1 MKSLSEQKNAL
12 KSRLYDA
19 SKIDFDHLTF
29 SGQQLRALMIPLII
43 QTLLESLMG
52 MVDSMMVSN
61 LGSAALSAVSLAD
74 SINVLVIQ
82 VFSAFAAGAT
92 IICSHYI
99 GAKDLKAANEA
110 AEQVMI
116 SVAFLAG
123 MTGLVCFLANRPLLG
138 LVFGAVEPDVMENAV
153 TYFSYTSVSFPFIA
167 LFSAGSA
174 FYRAGGES
182 RFPTIVGV
190 CSNCL
195 NIAGNALF
203 MYGFGMG
210 IAGAALSTL
219 LSRMFSCVWIFLAL
233 RRQTKPIVI
242 RRYAVRPD
250 FRIIKKIFN
259 IGIPSAVENGM
270 FQFGKLAIQSSVSTL
285 GTTQIAAQA
294 MTVIFETLNGM
305 APVAIGTGLM
315 TIVGQCLGSGR
326 VEEAKYFTARI
337 CRDAWVALLLN
348 CLIVY
353 ALAGPVCILAGM
365 EPAAREQCLYM
376 TLLITIVKPLI
387 WVPSFTP
394 ANAMRAAGDVRYTM
408 IAASC
413 TMWICR
419 VLVTTLLI
427 RAAGVGAVAVW
438 IGMFMDW
445 GCRGIIFTRRYF
457 SGRWLKHH
465 VI

>member
-1 MKSLSEQKNAL
+1 MKSVSTWKNAIT
-12 KSRLYDA
+12 SHLYDA

-29 SGQQLRALMIPLII
+29 STEALKALMIPLII

-99 GAKDLKAANEA
+99 GAKDLRAANEA
-110 AEQVMI
+110 AQQIVLSI
-116 SVAFLAG
+116 AFLSGA
-123 MTGLVCFLANRPLLG
+123 TGLVCFLANRPLLS
-138 LVFGAVEPDVMENAV
+138 LVFGAVEPEVMTDAV
-153 TYFSYTSVSFPFIA
+153 IYFSYTSASFPFIA
-167 LFSAGSA
+167 LFSTGAA

-190 CSNCL
+190 CSNCM

-203 MYGFGMG
+203 MYVMGMG

-219 LSRMFSCVWIFLAL
+219 LARIFCCVWIFIAL
-233 RRQTKPIVI
+233 RRDTKPIVV
-242 RRYAVRPD
+242 RRYAVRPN
-250 FRIIKKIFN
+250 FRIIKKVFN
-259 IGIPSAVENGM
+259 IGIPSAIENGM

-315 TIVGQCLGSGR
+315 TVVGQCLGSGK

-337 CRDAWVALLLN
+337 CRMAFIALLLN
-348 CLIVY
+348 CLFVFAI
-353 ALAGPVCILAGM
+353 AGPVTYLAGM
-365 EPAAREQCLYM
+365 EPDARDLCLRM
-376 TLLITIVKPLI
+376 TLLITIVKPII

-394 ANAMRAAGDVRYTM
+394 ANAMRAAGDVRFSM

-419 VLVTTLLI
+419 VMVTTILI
-427 RAAGVGAVAVW
+427 RVVGIGAVSVW

-445 GCRGIIFTRRYF
+445 GCRGVIFTIRYF
-457 SGRWLKHH
+457 SGRWLKHS

>member
-1 MKSLSEQKNAL
+1 MNSASAWKTKITR
-12 KSRLYDA
+12 RLFDK
-19 SKIDFDHLTF
+19 SKIDFEHLTF
-29 SGQQLRALMIPLII
+29 SGKSLRALMIPLII

-74 SINVLVIQ
+74 SINLLVIQ

-99 GAKDLKAANEA
+99 GAKDLKAANDTA
-110 AEQVMI
+110 SQVMI

-123 MTGLVCFLANRPLLG
+123 MTGLLCFLFNRPLLG
-138 LVFGAVEPDVMENAV
+138 LVFGSVEPQVMENAV

-167 LFSAGSA
+167 LFSAGTA

-190 CSNCL
+190 CANCL
-195 NIAGNALF
+195 NIVGNAFF
-203 MYGFGMG
+203 MYVLGMG

-219 LSRMFSCVWIFLAL
+219 LSRIFSCVWIFLAL
-233 RRQTKPIVI
+233 RRQTKQIVI

-250 FRIIKKIFN
+250 IQIIKKIFK
-259 IGIPSAVENGM
+259 IGIPSAIENGM

-285 GTTQIAAQA
+285 STTQIAAQA
-294 MTVIFETLNGM
+294 MTVIFESLNGM

-315 TIVGQCLGSGR
+315 TVVGQCLGSGK
-326 VEEAKYFTARI
+326 VEEARYYTARI
-337 CRDAWVALLLN
+337 CRDALIALALN
-348 CLIVY
+348 CLVVY
-353 ALAGPVCILAGM
+353 AISGPVTALAGM
-365 EPAAREQCLYM
+365 EPAARELCLSM
-376 TLLITIVKPLI
+376 TLLITIVKPFI
-387 WVPSFTP
+387 WVPSFTVP
-394 ANAMRAAGDVRYTM
+394 NAMRAAGDVGFCM

-419 VLVTTLLI
+419 VFVTTLLI
-427 RAAGVGAVAVW
+427 RMAGFGPVAVW

-445 GCRGIIFTRRYF
+445 GCRGVIFTIRYF
-457 SGRWLKHH
+457 SGRWLRHS